1 MSTTSPTSAPTGLSN
16 SALAGLNGRPTVSDK
31 TNEISDRFLKLLVTQ
46 MQNQD
51 PLNPMDNAQVTS
63 QMAQINTV
71 TGIEKLNSTMSGMTD
86 GFNQMQVLQ
95 GAAMVG
101 HQVLLPGDKL
111 SVSASKDAATGEISH
126 TAVGGF
132 QLSGAASQIKVEVL
146 DASGKVVDTIN
157 DASLDAGIHSFQWKV
172 PPSMSKEGLTFKVT
186 ATNGSTVV
194 PSTTLVSDT
203 VDAVSNSNGKLNLEL
218 RNSGSTA
225 YNKITSVA

>member
-1 MSTTSPTSAPTGLSN
+1 MTTTTSATSGINN
-16 SALAGLNGRPTVSDK
+16 SVLNTLNGTPTVSDK
-31 TNEISDRFLKLLVTQ
+31 TTATSDRFLKLLVTQ

-71 TGIEKLNSTMSGMTD
+71 TGIEKLNTTMSGMTD
-86 GFNQMQVLQ
+86 SFGQMQILQ
-95 GAAMVG
+95 GAGLVG
-101 HQVLLPGDKL
+101 HEVLMEGNKL
-111 SVSASKDAATGEISH
+111 SVNSKADSATGAVTN

-132 QLSGAASQIKVEVL
+132 KLSAAANNVKVEVI

-157 DASLDAGIHSFQWKV
+157 DTSMDAGIHSFQWPV
-172 PPSMSKEGLTFKVT
+172 PATMAQDGLTFKVT

-194 PSTTLVSDT
+194 PSTPLISDT
-203 VDAVSNSNGKLNLEL
+203 VDAVSNSNGTLNLEL
-218 RNSGSTA
+218 RNGGSTA